1 MKHKQ
6 EVLTIRIEP
15 QLKEKIDTLIHEKIK
30 TKSGIIREA
39 LLEYIQKEERLKD
52 LKSEMAKKF
61 ATNDISFQDLVRI
74 IGYEEASKV
83 AFFVEKAKKA
93 FKGFK

>member
-1 MKHKQ
+1 MKQKQ
-6 EVLTIRIEP
+6 DVLTIRIEP
-15 QLKEKIDTLIHEKIK
+15 KLKEKIDMLTHEKIK

-39 LLEYIQKEERLKD
+39 LTEFIQREEKLKG

-61 ATNDISFQDLVRI
+61 ASNKISFEDLVRI

-83 AFFVEKAKKA
+83 AFFVERAKKA